1 MAGGPHAQSAS
12 PRPGDVRAWEP
23 RDAGVVA
30 ETNVAT
36 APPTGRHERLAW
48 RSWVPWTLVV
58 IAAVIGLVAALNVWV
73 KRQALDTDNWTNA
86 SAELLENDQIRSALS
101 VYIVNQAFTGT
112 DVSQRLQQRL
122 PPQFDPLAPALA
134 VALQQGATR
143 ALDNLLARPRVQ
155 ELWKE
160 ANRRAH
166 RQFIALLDGKDSAL
180 KSTNGNVVLDLKPI
194 VRRLSDELGVGGRL
208 EGRLP
213 ENAGQIVVMKGNQL
227 ETARKGVKVI
237 KVLSYFLFF
246 LVIALYAVAVY
257 LARNHRK
264 VLLGVGISVLVVGLL
279 VLVVRRFAGNYLV
292 DALNNNPDTKGAV
305 SATWAIGTEL
315 LRNTG
320 LNAVIYGIVIIF
332 AAWIAGPS
340 GPAAWSRRTLAPTMR
355 DHPVVIYGVVTG
367 VLILVLL
374 VGPTDAQRIF
384 PLLILFA
391 FAYAGVEVLRRQTA
405 REFPATQQLEVSA

>member
-1 MAGGPHAQSAS
+1 V
-12 PRPGDVRAWEP
+12 RPWEP

-30 ETNVAT
+30 ETNVVT
-36 APPTGRHERLAW
+36 APARGRHERFAW

-73 KRQALDTDNWTNA
+73 KRQALSTDSWTNA
-86 SAELLENDQIRSALS
+86 SSRLLEDDEIRSALS
-101 VYIVNQAFTGT
+101 VYLVNQVFANVN
-112 DVSQRLQQRL
+112 VSQRLQQRL
-122 PPQFDPLAPALA
+122 PPNLAPLAPPIA
-134 VALQQGATR
+134 VGLQTAATR
-143 ALDNLLARPRVQ
+143 AVDNLLARPRVQ
-155 ELWKE
+155 QLWRE

-166 RQFIALLDGKDSAL
+166 ELFIAVLDGKHNL
-180 KSTNGNVVLDLKPI
+180 LVSTNGNVVLDLSPI
-194 VRRLSDELGVGGRL
+194 VKQLAEETGLGGRL

-213 ENAGQIVVMKGNQL
+213 PDAGKIVIMKGNQL
-227 ETARKGVKVI
+227 DAARKTVKVI
-237 KVLSYFLFF
+237 RVLSYVLFF
-246 LVIALYAVAVY
+246 LVIALYAAAVY
-257 LARNHRK
+257 LGRNHRK
-264 VLLGVGISVLVVGLL
+264 VLLGVGVSVLVVGLL
-279 VLVVRRFAGNYLV
+279 ILVVRRFAGNYLV
-292 DALNNNPDTKGAV
+292 DALSGNPDAKGAV

-340 GPAAWSRRTLAPTMR
+340 RPATWSRRTLAPSMR

-367 VLILVLL
+367 VLFLVLL
-374 VGPTDAQRIF
+374 AGPTDAQRIF

-405 REFPATQQLEVSA
+405 REFPGTEQLEVPA